1 MSIEFWSGVDNNRLE
16 KLLSESRDVSVTKHI
31 QAVYLKSAHDL
42 SAEAISKIVGFSKGY
57 VWSIHSSFRHKGEA
71 SFIAGKRGGDYHRN
85 ISFASEAALIAEIES
100 EGDNGRILDVKSIKS
115 RYEGKAGKPVHKTVI
130 YRMLA
135 RHGWRKVAPRPHHPK
150 NDKSKMETY
159 KKTSPAWCKMY

>member
-1 MSIEFWSGVDNNRLE
+1 MSREFWKGVDNNRLE
-16 KLLSESRDVSVTKHI
+16 ELLSASKDVSVTKHI

-57 VWSIHSSFRHKGEA
+57 VWSIHSSFRNKGEG
-71 SFIAGKRGGDYHRN
+71 SFVAGKRGGDYHRN
-85 ISFASEAALIAEIES
+85 ISFEEEVALIAEIES
-100 EGDNGRILDVKSIKS
+100 EGDSGHILDIKKIKN

-135 RHGWRKVAPRPHHPK
+135 RHGWRKVVPRPHHPK
-150 NDKSKMETY
+150 NDKDKMEAY
-159 KKTSPAWCKMY
+159 KKTSPAWYKML